1 MLFLKSQ
8 RIVEVVFVFLLFIL
22 RSYFLFIFYFFQKI
36 AILKRSTDL
45 IFKALFVPDLVIQ
58 RDLSILLLSL
68 SASLVF

>member
-8 RIVEVVFVFLLFIL
+8 RIVEVVFVLLLFIL

>member
-8 RIVEVVFVFLLFIL
+8 RIVDVVFVFLLFIL